1 MRCAA
6 ILAVLLLLSACER
19 EPDFEDRYDAAA
31 KEIDARAKAMD
42 ADIAGAGQA
51 AKADEANAP
60 Q

>member
-1 MRCAA
+1 MRRAA
-6 ILAVLLLLSACER
+6 ILPILLLLSACER

-42 ADIAGAGQA
+42 ADIAGTEQA
-51 AKADEANAP
+51 AEPRKIDAA